1 MKKIL
6 PCIFGLACAVSSAL
20 AQGEPRLTGQQLL
33 ERWKP
38 GVSSFELG
46 ASELL
51 DRNFADGYVAGV
63 VDATRG
69 VLWCAPDSLKAV
81 EVDGDVMWSLKALS
95 KDERKGAAAERLIK
109 LLSRRFPCK
118 EKSSL
123 KR

>member
-6 PCIFGLACAVSSAL
+6 VCMSAIVFTAASSA
-20 AQGEPRLTGQQLL
+20 ASAEPRLTGQQLL

-46 ASELL
+46 ANELL

-69 VLWCAPDSLKAV
+69 LLWCAPTSLKGV
-81 EVDGDVMWSLKALS
+81 EVDGDVMWSLKALT
-95 KDERKGAAAERLIK
+95 KDERKGAAAERLIS
-109 LLSRRFPCK
+109 LLSQRFPCK
-118 EKSSL
+118 GKAD